1 MNYPIGVFDSGIGGL
16 SILRALHTEL
26 PLEHFVYV
34 ADSAHNPYGERDI
47 AHIEM
52 RSMVITRYL
61 IEKHQIKALV
71 IACNTATAAAVHL
84 LRQHFSELPI
94 IGLEPALKPAAQLS
108 QTKIVGV
115 MATRG
120 TLQSAKFR
128 HLLESLSGQA
138 HFIPVACDGL
148 AAAIEADDAI
158 KIKALCAEYTGV
170 VAELASKNGLVDTL
184 VLGCTHYPLVAD
196 VLQELAGNRVTLIE
210 AGLPVARHTRR
221 LLAAHHRLNGTRTAK
236 ADIFI
241 STGEKSALERAVR
254 RWLGVD
260 AVACPEGIE
269 PPTLSL
275 EG

>member
-1 MNYPIGVFDSGIGGL
+1 MNPIGVFDSGIGGL

-26 PLEHFVYV
+26 PLERFVYV
-34 ADSAHNPYGERDI
+34 ADSAHNPYGERDE
-47 AHIEM
+47 AHIEA
-52 RSMVITRYL
+52 RSMAITRYL
-61 IEKHQIKALV
+61 IEQHRIKALV
-71 IACNTATAAAVHL
+71 IACNTATAAAVHIV
-84 LRQHFSELPI
+84 RAHFPALPI

-128 HLLESLSGQA
+128 HLLESLADQA

-158 KIKALCAEYTGV
+158 KIKALCADYTGV
-170 VAELASKNGLVDTL
+170 LAELAAKNGAKNGIVDTL

-196 VLQELAGNRVTLIE
+196 VLKMLVGDKVTLVE
-210 AGLPVARHTRR
+210 AGIPVARQTRR
-221 LLAAHHRLNGTRTAK
+221 LLADRNQLATAMPTE

-241 STGEKSALERAVR
+241 STGAKQPLEGAVK
-254 RWLGVD
+254 RWLNPPKAASF
-260 AVACPEGIE
+260 AV
-269 PPTLSL
+269 SL
-275 EG
+275 LLI